1 MINKGKKGFTLIE
14 IIIAAGV
21 LALFMTGLFSL
32 YRGGSKLSNATI
44 WAQRTINK
52 LKLAC
57 RQINDSIKKSTYPT
71 ALTFPGQIIENDSDE
86 FGLHYYEGTMCAT
99 ETAGITGTDI
109 LGAKFLALTEST
121 PAKTGYSTSENK
133 EANII
138 YHIFSLNDAGILHYT
153 RWEESVPG
161 DQIATL
167 NRAAIPPGSANRIFS
182 AKLARDV
189 ELITVQP
196 NDATDPRSSISILVR
211 CKIPNG
217 NTTRSEKAVGT
228 PNVDLVAH
236 NSVGGW

>member
-1 MINKGKKGFTLIE
+1 MIKKGKDGFTLIE
-14 IIIAAGV
+14 ILIAAGV

-71 ALTFPGQIIENDSDE
+71 ALTFPGQITENESDD
-86 FGLHYYEGTMCAT
+86 FGLHYYNGTMCAT

-121 PAKTGYSTSENK
+121 PAKTGYNASDNK
-133 EANII
+133 DANII
-138 YHIFSLNDAGILHYT
+138 YHIFSLNEEGILHYT

-161 DQIATL
+161 DQIETL

-182 AKLARDV
+182 AKLVRDV
-189 ELITVQP
+189 EFVTVQA
-196 NDATDPRSSISILVR
+196 NDATDPRSSLAILIS

-236 NSVGGW
+236 TSVGGW